1 MIYIKSIVVVLLNNN
16 KLLVISTCIDKDLF
30 IILPITNIYVFV
42 KAILKLKKKKKKKIQ
57 AQQEAQ
63 PDKKLATH
71 TSY

>member
-30 IILPITNIYVFV
+30 IILPITNIYVCV
-42 KAILKLKKKKKKKIQ
+42 NARLKLKKKKKKIQ

>member
-1 MIYIKSIVVVLLNNN
+1 MIYIKSIVVVLQNNN

-30 IILPITNIYVFV
+30 IILPITNIYVCV
-42 KAILKLKKKKKKKIQ
+42 NARLKLKKKKKKIQ